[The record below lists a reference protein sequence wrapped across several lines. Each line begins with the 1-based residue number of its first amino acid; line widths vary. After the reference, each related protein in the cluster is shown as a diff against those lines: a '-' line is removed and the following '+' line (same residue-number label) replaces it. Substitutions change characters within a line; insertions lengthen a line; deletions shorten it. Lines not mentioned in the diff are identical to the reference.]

1 MTPQDKMGDG
11 KMGDRR
17 QEAAAALEV
26 RIGHIFADRD
36 LFDRALTHSS
46 VGDGARKVRHN
57 ERLEFLGDRVLNL
70 LAAER
75 LLALDSEAREGVLSP
90 RLAALVNGKACARV
104 ARRIGLAPALRLSG
118 SATKIGARDSDGVL
132 GDACEALMAAIYIDA
147 GLEQA
152 RAFFVDAWQA
162 EFDDPAATRDKD
174 PKTQL
179 QEWAQG
185 RGLPLPRYAVVSR
198 TGPDHAPSFNV
209 SVTVGDFEPEVGEGK
224 SRQEAEKSAAL
235 EMLLKREGRG

>member
-1 MTPQDKMGDG
+1 MNA
-11 KMGDRR
+11 RV
-17 QEAAAALEV
+17 EAITALEA
-26 RIGHIFADRD
+26 RIGHAFEDRE
-36 LFDRALTHSS
+36 LLERALTHSS

-75 LLALDSEAREGVLSP
+75 LLALDLEAKEGVLSP

-118 SATKIGARDSDGVL
+118 SATKIGARESDGVL
-132 GDACEALMAAIYIDA
+132 GDACEALMAALFIDG
-147 GLEQA
+147 GLEAA
-152 RAFFVDAWQA
+152 RAFFNEAWQD
-162 EFDDPAATRDKD
+162 EFDNPAASRDRD

-185 RGLPLPRYAVVSR
+185 LALPLPRYAVVQR
-198 TGPDHAPSFNV
+198 TGPDHAPTFTV
-209 SVTVGDFEPEVGEGK
+209 EVTVEGFDPERGEGR
-224 SRQEAEKSAAL
+224 SRQDGEKAAAL
-235 EMLLKREGRG
+235 AMLLKREGRDD